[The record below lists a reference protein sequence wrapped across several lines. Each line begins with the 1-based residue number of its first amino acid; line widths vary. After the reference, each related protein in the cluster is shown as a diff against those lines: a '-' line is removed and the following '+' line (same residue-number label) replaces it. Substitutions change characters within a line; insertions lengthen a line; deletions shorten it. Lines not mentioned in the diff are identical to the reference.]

1 MNKPRKVEPI
11 HVEGVTLLDRK
22 RDVKPEAVKVLA
34 ESIKSVGL
42 RTPITVRVV
51 DEGQFLH
58 LVTGAHRLAAA
69 KLLGWEMID
78 AFIEEEEDYSEID
91 AELWEIAE
99 NLHRADL
106 SALERDEQVARW
118 VVLVEERV
126 QSSQAVTIESKRVD
140 GKGHRPESGVRAAA
154 RELDVNRMDAYRATK
169 VAGLSDQAKETAREV
184 GLDNNRTALLAAARQ
199 STPEA
204 QASYLQK
211 QADQKT
217 SNHERAAIDKQIALS
232 QAEQFA
238 DWLVSRID
246 PCETNTLIAW
256 LEGCRPGEVIK
267 AIRRQ
272 TA

>member
-1 MNKPRKVEPI
+1 MTRKVEPI

-22 RDVKPEAVKVLA
+22 RDVKPEAVKALA

-51 DEGQFLH
+51 DDGQFLH

-69 KLLGWEMID
+69 KMLGWEMID
-78 AFIEEEEDYSEID
+78 AFIEDEEDYSEID

-106 SALERDEQVARW
+106 TALERDEQVARW
-118 VVLVEERV
+118 VSLVEERAV
-126 QSSQAVTIESKRVD
+126 SSQIETKP
-140 GKGHRPESGVRAAA
+140 KGGRPESGVNAAS
-154 RELDVNRMDAYRATK
+154 RELGIERNDAHRATK

-204 QASYLQK
+204 QASYLHK
-211 QADQKT
+211 QAEQKA
-217 SNHERAAIDKQIALS
+217 SNHERAAMDKQIALT

-246 PCETNTLIAW
+246 ASETNTLIAW
-256 LEGCRPGEVIK
+256 LEGCNPREVIR